1 MKILISAGPTREA
14 IDPVRFITNHS
25 SGKMG
30 YALAQAAVK
39 RGWQVVLVSGP
50 VDLPRPEGLAE
61 FVQVVSAAEMADA
74 VKSRFPAMD
83 GAILCAA
90 VADYRPV
97 TVSNKKIKK
106 SDDDLILQGKG
117 QQVDVKQLEQQWQ
130 ARQDQAV
137 QDVKIQY
144 AALEKLRAANVIDAE
159 LVWNAGIIDKS
170 KLSLDAAGNVTG
182 IDDVITQLQKDKA
195 HLFGKQ
201 QGGVPGGT
209 GKDGGDPFVG
219 VTTKAE
225 FLKLSADQQ
234 FAFKQANPTL
244 FKQFLQK

>member
-106 SDDDLILQGKG
+106 SDDDLILH
-117 QQVDVKQLEQQWQ
+117 LERTEDILKTLGTMKNAPQ
-130 ARQDQAV
+130 
-137 QDVKIQY
+137 ILIGF
-144 AALEKLRAANVIDAE
+144 AAETDDLEANALAKLKKKNLDWIAANKV
-159 LVWNAGIIDKS
+159 
-170 KLSLDAAGNVTG
+170 
-182 IDDVITQLQKDKA
+182 
-195 HLFGKQ
+195 
-201 QGGVPGGT
+201 GVPGRGFQADT
-209 GKDGGDPFVG
+209 NAITLYNAAGEKIELPLTD
-219 VTTKAE
+219 KASLAKE
-225 FLKLSADQQ
+225 MLNRIF
-234 FAFKQANPTL
+234 PE
-244 FKQFLQK
+244 